1 MYTNV
6 QLWRSK
12 RSPNMLFKGIIQR
25 GNGTGKA
32 LGFPTLNIP
41 LDDESVSGIY
51 AAIVTIKGSPYRAA
65 AYADTRRKLLE
76 AHLLHFE
83 DDLYGLEA
91 TIELKKK
98 IREDKKFENEDE
110 LKQAIAQDIEAI
122 TAYFA

>member
-1 MYTNV
+1 MIFRGV
-6 QLWRSK
+6 
-12 RSPNMLFKGIIQR
+12 IQH
-25 GNGTGKA
+25 GNGTGKK

-41 LDDESVSGIY
+41 LEDETVSGIY
-51 AAIVTIKGSPYRAA
+51 AAIVTVKGSPYYAA

-98 IREDKKFENEDE
+98 IREDQRFATDEE
-110 LKQAIAQDIEAI
+110 LKTAIAADIEAI
-122 TAYFA
+122 KAYFA

>member
-1 MYTNV
+1 MTPY
-6 QLWRSK
+6 S
-12 RSPNMLFKGIIQR
+12 GIVER
-25 GNGTGKA
+25 GHGTGKK

-41 LDDESVSGIY
+41 LADDSVSGIY
-51 AAIVTIKGSPYRAA
+51 AAVVTIKGSDYHAA

-98 IREDKKFENEDE
+98 IREDKRFEDE
-110 LKQAIAQDIEAI
+110 SELKKAIAADIEAI
-122 TAYFA
+122 KVYFV

>member
-1 MYTNV
+1 
-6 QLWRSK
+6 
-12 RSPNMLFKGIIQR
+12 MLFKGTIQH
-25 GNGTGKA
+25 GNGTGKT

-41 LDDESVSGIY
+41 LEEESVSGIY
-51 AAIVTIKGSPYRAA
+51 AAIVTIKDSEYHAA

-98 IREDKKFENEDE
+98 IREDQRFDDEME
-110 LKQAIAQDIEAI
+110 LKQTIASDVRAIEE
-122 TAYFA
+122 YFAGL

>member
-1 MYTNV
+1 MIFN
-6 QLWRSK
+6 
-12 RSPNMLFKGIIQR
+12 GIIQR
-25 GNGTGKA
+25 GQGTGTK

-41 LDDESVSGIY
+41 LNEESVSGIY
-51 AAIVTIKGSPYRAA
+51 AAIVTIKGAPYHAA

-98 IREDKKFENEDE
+98 IRNDKHFDDKAM
-110 LKQAIAQDIEAI
+110 LKKAIASDIEAVK
-122 TAYFA
+122 AYFA

>member
-1 MYTNV
+1 MRQCV
-6 QLWRSK
+6 H
-12 RSPNMLFKGIIQR
+12 MIFKGIIQH
-25 GNGTGKA
+25 GNGTGKT

-41 LDDESVSGIY
+41 LEDETVSGIY
-51 AAIVTIKGSPYRAA
+51 AAIVTIKGSPYHAA

-98 IREDKKFENEDE
+98 IREDQRFEDE
-110 LKQAIAQDIEAI
+110 AELKKAIAADIDAI
-122 TAYFA
+122 MAYFA

>member
-1 MYTNV
+1 
-6 QLWRSK
+6 
-12 RSPNMLFKGIIQR
+12 MLFKGTIQH
-25 GNGTGKA
+25 GNGTGKT

-51 AAIVTIKGSPYRAA
+51 AAIVTIKGSPYHAA

-98 IREDKKFENEDE
+98 IREDKHFDDEAE
-110 LKQAIAQDIEAI
+110 LKKAIADDVEAVK
-122 TAYFA
+122 AYFS